1 MALTLPPRRTRHRR
15 DGDSFYTLGV
25 RERSIGIGLIA
36 LLAAVLNPQNI
47 GIVIMLGV
55 IAILLDERWHPAPTQ
70 PRQPSQ
76 STRRTTDKKA

>member
-1 MALTLPPRRTRHRR
+1 
-15 DGDSFYTLGV
+15 V

-55 IAILLDERWHPAPTQ
+55 IAILLDERWHPAPTE
-70 PRQPSQ
+70 PSQ
-76 STRRTTDKKA
+76 PTRRTTDKKT